1 MTECKHILNWSSY
14 FFCKARQA
22 LSSHVINRRRN
33 FVDFWII
40 STLHFNH
47 PLRKFLFQHFQKI
60 DYRKKREEFIRLM
73 ISLLHGYVSVILHGV
88 SIEIFWSKILRRAFN
103 EFDSV
108 ECTVDD
114 IILIERNDS
123 ICFEFSY
130 LTITCQ
136 INLHWFVSLF
146 SSLVFSKF
154 ENDYFVFFSSDLI
167 FQLTIIMEYEWSISG
182 VPVEY

>member
-1 MTECKHILNWSSY
+1 
-14 FFCKARQA
+14 
-22 LSSHVINRRRN
+22 
-33 FVDFWII
+33 
-40 STLHFNH
+40 
-47 PLRKFLFQHFQKI
+47 
-60 DYRKKREEFIRLM
+60 M